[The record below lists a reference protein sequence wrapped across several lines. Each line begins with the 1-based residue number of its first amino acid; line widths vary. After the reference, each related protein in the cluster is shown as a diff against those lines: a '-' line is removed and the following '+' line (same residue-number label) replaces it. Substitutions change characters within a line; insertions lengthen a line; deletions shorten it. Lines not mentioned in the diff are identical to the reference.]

1 MQLGDL
7 STGQRLMDLVT
18 DEPLTP
24 HTNVACGDLIG
35 PPFGNS
41 HRPLVLCAHL
51 DARRRASMKDHR
63 YL

>member
-35 PPFGNS
+35 PPSGTAT
-41 HRPLVLCAHL
+41 VLLFCVL
-51 DARRRASMKDHR
+51 ISMRDEEPR
-63 YL
+63 